1 MKGGY
6 DAYKKSRRIRR
17 KQRGRGIRS
26 ITMKRSRSVRRH
38 RY

>member
-6 DAYKKSRRIRR
+6 DAYKKSRRR
-17 KQRGRGIRS
+17 KRIKGRGIKLTRKS
-26 ITMKRSRSVRRH
+26 TWKRSR